1 MDYLNNKKKR
11 LKIFWGKLISQMF
24 HIYGQANNDYSIITW
39 PTFQSL
45 QLKAK
50 ELKTIYLQK
59 YNLFLH
65 YNDF

>member
-1 MDYLNNKKKR
+1 M
-11 LKIFWGKLISQMF
+11 GKQT
-24 HIYGQANNDYSIITW
+24 NNDYSIITW
-39 PTFQSL
+39 PTFQIL

-59 YNLFLH
+59 YNLLLH